1 MPILDW
7 ILLAVLVCS
16 LLLGAWRGL
25 VFEVLSVLGWIA
37 AFVLAQWLAPDVAPH
52 LPMGGAADTVRYVAA
67 FALVFVLGA
76 FACCLLA
83 ALFKRLVQAVGL
95 RPVDRVLGMVF
106 GLLRGAILIL
116 AAGVI
121 ISNTPLQREPW
132 WRQSHGA
139 GITVSVLHAFKQA
152 LPSGLAEYLP

>member
-7 ILLAVLVCS
+7 ILLAVLACS

-37 AFVLAQWLAPDVAPH
+37 AFVLAQWLAPDVAPS
-52 LPMGGAADTVRYVAA
+52 LPLSNASGTVRYVAA
-67 FALVFVLGA
+67 FALVFILAA
-76 FACCLLA
+76 FACGLLA
-83 ALFKRLVQAVGL
+83 AMFKRLVQAVGL

-121 ISNTPLQREPW
+121 IYNTPLQREAW
-132 WRQSHGA
+132 WRESTGA
-139 GITVSVLHAFKQA
+139 GITLSVLHALRQA
-152 LPSGLAEYLP
+152 LPASFAAYLP

>member
-1 MPILDW
+1 M
-7 ILLAVLVCS
+7 LACS

-37 AFVLAQWLAPDVAPH
+37 AFVLAPVAGARCGAALAN
-52 LPMGGAADTVRYVAA
+52 GRGAADTVRYVAA

-76 FACCLLA
+76 FACGLLA

-121 ISNTPLQREPW
+121 ISNTPLQRRRPG
-132 WRQSHGA
+132 GA
-139 GITVSVLHAFKQA
+139 SPTGPASRCRCCMRSSRRCRAG
-152 LPSGLAEYLP
+152 LPSTYLSLAA

>member
-1 MPILDW
+1 MSALDW
-7 ILLAVLVCS
+7 ILLAVLACS
-16 LLLGAWRGL
+16 MLLGAWRGL
-25 VFEVLSVLGWIA
+25 VFEVLSVLAWIA
-37 AFVLAQWLAPDVAPH
+37 AFICAQWFAPDLAQH
-52 LPMGGAADTVRYVAA
+52 LPMGEAADTVRYVAA

-76 FACCLLA
+76 FAFGLVA
-83 ALFKRLVQAVGL
+83 ALCKRLVQAAGL

-121 ISNTPLQREPW
+121 IFNTSLQNEPW
-132 WRQSHGA
+132 WQQSYGA
-139 GITVSVLHAFKQA
+139 AITKSALHAIKQA

>member
-7 ILLAVLVCS
+7 ILLAVLVVS
-16 LLLGAWRGL
+16 LFLGAWRGL

-52 LPMGGAADTVRYVAA
+52 LPMGNAAGTLRYVAA

-76 FACCLLA
+76 FACGLVA
-83 ALFKRLVQAVGL
+83 ALFRRLVQAVGL

-121 ISNTPLQREPW
+121 IYNTPLQRESW
-132 WRQSHGA
+132 WRESHGA
-139 GITVSVLHAFKQA
+139 RVTVSVLHAFKQA
-152 LPSGLAEYLP
+152 LPSGLAQYLP

>member
-7 ILLAVLVCS
+7 ILLAVLACS

-37 AFVLAQWLAPDVAPH
+37 AFVLAQWLAPDVAPR

-76 FACCLLA
+76 FACGLLA

-121 ISNTPLQREPW
+121 ISNTPMQHEPW
-132 WRQSHGA
+132 WRQSYGA

>member
-1 MPILDW
+1 MPVLDW
-7 ILLAVLVCS
+7 ILVAVLALS

-37 AFVLAQWLAPDVAPH
+37 SFVLAQWLAPDVAPR
-52 LPMGGAADTVRYVAA
+52 LPMGGAAGTVRYVAA
-67 FALVFVLGA
+67 FALLFVLAA
-76 FACCLLA
+76 FACGLVASLV
-83 ALFKRLVQAVGL
+83 KRLVQAVGL

-121 ISNTPLQREPW
+121 IWNTPMQREPW
-132 WRQSHGA
+132 WRESYGA
-139 GITVSVLHAFKQA
+139 GVTVSVLHAFKQA

>member
-7 ILLAVLVCS
+7 VMLAVLACS
-16 LLLGAWRGL
+16 LLLGASRGL

-37 AFVLAQWLAPDVAPH
+37 AFVLAQWLAPGVAPQ
-52 LPMGGAADTVRYVAA
+52 LPLGDASSTVRYVAA
-67 FALVFVLGA
+67 FVLVFVLAA
-76 FACCLLA
+76 FACGLA
-83 ALFKRLVQAVGL
+83 ATLCKRLIQAVGL

-106 GLLRGAILIL
+106 GLLRGAILLL

-121 ISNTPLQREPW
+121 VTNTALQREAW
-132 WRQSHGA
+132 WRESTGA

-152 LPSGLAEYLP
+152 LPPGLARYLP

>member
-7 ILLAVLVCS
+7 VLLAVLACS
-16 LLLGAWRGL
+16 MLLGVWRGL

-37 AFVLAQWLAPDVAPH
+37 AFVLAQWLAPDVAPS
-52 LPMGGAADTVRYVAA
+52 LPMGNASGTVRYVAA

-76 FACCLLA
+76 FACGLAA

-132 WRQSHGA
+132 WRESTGA
-139 GITVSVLHAFKQA
+139 ALTVSVLHALKQA
-152 LPSGLAEYLP
+152 MPPALAPYLP